1 MTIDPG
7 RAMGGNG
14 DPCLSCSEETAVG
27 SVFYSDRHAVDLPG
41 GERRY
46 VCSLCYGRVRA
57 KAIHEGISDERM
69 VEVWTIMATGGW
81 F

>member
-1 MTIDPG
+1 M
-7 RAMGGNG
+7 
-14 DPCLSCSEETAVG
+14 SEETAVG
-27 SVFYSDRHAVDLPG
+27 SVSNSDRHAVTLPD

-46 VCSLCYGRVRA
+46 VCSDCCGRVRE

-69 VEVWTIMATGGW
+69 VEVWTMMATGGW